1 MSHFAVELSLRLLSL
16 PVAII
21 LDVARLADVG
31 SLLRLSRSCRF
42 LRSLILESQSLWVN
56 RLADIARAANL
67 PLTPN
72 RTFGLRGL
80 RNLVLHVDPPL
91 QTRSSPERPIGD
103 EGRQAFE
110 IQESTPLRRIP
121 LGDPASPPRQQ
132 SAVNRRVVG
141 ITMLY
146 SLTRGVGV
154 RLLCPCILKD
164 RAGILMGGNMHLPPM
179 SDEWNWLDI
188 HSGERIWL
196 PTTSTL
202 SSKPSDRITSIPGT
216 DFLVRY
222 FFDRESYR
230 VSLDMLIWDSAAADF
245 VPVVPCP
252 LAREPALQALL
263 AMHHALRFC
272 TSAAPDG
279 SAWLWFS
286 VTDWESDESVHVVA
300 FRLIPVLD
308 RSGAASSH
316 EIAFVRAI
324 KITRYVEGG
333 RWGRS
338 TFGAGVFSVEMLFGD
353 EQKSV
358 RVVRA
363 TDGAVILERC
373 GAIDLAVFETTAY
386 TCIDETRTE
395 ANFEVLDLVA
405 ACCSVR
411 KEGQGDTASR
421 LRLSTNHVLKMSL
434 YPFRKFLTSTL
445 HGCRMSLFQGSPW
458 RMQVLDMRTKRCQI
472 FSAEMPPDLGRLAV
486 VVLFEELRGE
496 GAATL
501 TAEYHQTSFEM

>member
-21 LDVARLADVG
+21 LDVARLADVV

-80 RNLVLHVDPPL
+80 RNLVLRVDPPL
-91 QTRSSPERPIGD
+91 QTRSSPECPMGD

-110 IQESTPLRRIP
+110 IQESTPLRRIQ
-121 LGDPASPPRQQ
+121 LGDPAWPPRQQ

-141 ITMLY
+141 ITML
-146 SLTRGVGV
+146 
-154 RLLCPCILKD
+154 
-164 RAGILMGGNMHLPPM
+164 
-179 SDEWNWLDI
+179 DEWNWLDI

-202 SSKPSDRITSIPGT
+202 SSQPSDRITSIPGT

-245 VPVVPCP
+245 
-252 LAREPALQALL
+252 ALL

-363 TDGAVILERC
+363 TD
-373 GAIDLAVFETTAY
+373 DLF
-386 TCIDETRTE
+386 
-395 ANFEVLDLVA
+395 NL
-405 ACCSVR
+405 
-411 KEGQGDTASR
+411 
-421 LRLSTNHVLKMSL
+421 
-434 YPFRKFLTSTL
+434 KFLFTFYL
-445 HGCRMSLFQGSPW
+445 NW
-458 RMQVLDMRTKRCQI
+458 RRRRNN
-472 FSAEMPPDLGRLAV
+472 SAWNGIGHKLL
-486 VVLFEELRGE
+486 
-496 GAATL
+496 
-501 TAEYHQTSFEM
+501 